1 MEPQDKDKDTQGKHQ
16 NSKVE
21 GEGSYTA
28 TRRYNERTRQFVES
42 GKTEQ
47 AAQDATPRSLQEAQE
62 MREAEREGKAHSKGE
77 DPALHDPSKIPDD
90 PNFPRKK

>member
-1 MEPQDKDKDTQGKHQ
+1 MEPKDKDRD
-16 NSKVE
+16 SKVE

-28 TRRYNERTRQFVES
+28 TMRYNERTRQFVES

-47 AAQDATPRSLQEAQE
+47 AAQDATPRSQQEARE
-62 MREAEREGKAHSKGE
+62 MQEAERKGKAHSKGE